1 MTTAFA
7 SDPVSTIAPAPVST
21 STVVP
26 ASAGTSYPA
35 VERAAV
41 DASARGP
48 VLFFFGNGLLWLMLA
63 TVLGLITSIQLA
75 YPSFLADVPFLSYGR
90 IWPAFTNTLCFGW
103 GSLAGLGVTIW
114 LLARLGRVQ
123 VKLPGVLITGAVF
136 WQVGLTYGIIGILA
150 GRTTGLEGLEIP
162 TGPAILMLIGYGL
175 IVLWALMLF
184 SFRSQSTPFIS
195 VWYLVAALLWFPW
208 SFALAHAARF
218 LPNVTGV
225 MQGLVAAWASQN
237 FLSVWLTAIGLA
249 AAYYLI
255 PKVVNRPV
263 HSYNLAA
270 YGFWS
275 FILFTGL
282 TGAVR
287 LSGGP
292 IPAWVVTLSI
302 AANILLLVQIVT
314 VTTNLVL
321 TMRGQYHMVYH
332 SPTIRFTFF
341 GAIAFTVASCLS
353 LFASLRSV
361 DRIVHFT
368 QFQNAETQLIIYSFF
383 SMVIFG
389 AIYYILPRL
398 VGCEWLSST
407 MITLHFWGAAY
418 GGGLLAV
425 VLILSGMA
433 TGFALADPT
442 VTVRQ
447 IIESSSVYLAGAILG
462 WLLIAVGHLI
472 FGLHFLLMLLRIGQ
486 PGGEPTLFSPIG
498 EEAHH

>member
-7 SDPVSTIAPAPVST
+7 SEPTSTIAPAAVST
-21 STVVP
+21 PATVA
-26 ASAGTSYPA
+26 ASADTNYPPA
-35 VERAAV
+35 ERAAV

-75 YPSFLADVPFLSYGR
+75 FPSFLADVPFLSYGR
-90 IWPAFTNTLCFGW
+90 IWPAFTNPLSFGW

-114 LLARLGRVQ
+114 LLARLGRVRL
-123 VKLPGVLITGAVF
+123 KFPGVLITGAVF
-136 WQVGLTYGIIGILA
+136 WQVGLTYGIISIL
-150 GRTTGLEGLEIP
+150 GGKTTGLEGLEIP
-162 TGPAILMLIGYGL
+162 TGSAILMMIGYGL
-175 IVLWALMLF
+175 IVLWALLLF

-195 VWYLVAALLWFPW
+195 VWYLMAALLWFPW
-208 SFALAHAARF
+208 SFTLAHAARL

-302 AANILLLVQIVT
+302 AANILLLIQIVT

-341 GAIAFTVASCLS
+341 GAIAFTVASSLN

-361 DRIVHFT
+361 DKIVHFT

-425 VLILSGMA
+425 VLLLSGLA
-433 TGFALADPT
+433 TGFAMADPAA
-442 VTVRQ
+442 TVRQ
-447 IIESSSVYLAGAILG
+447 IIESSSVYLAGAI
-462 WLLIAVGHLI
+462 I
-472 FGLHFLLMLLRIGQ
+472 R
-486 PGGEPTLFSPIG
+486 PGC
-498 EEAHH
+498 